1 MRELGLSTDSTSL
14 SPGDVTDDEDIAV
27 EQAE

>member
-1 MRELGLSTDSTSL
+1 VYWDSRPIVASL

-27 EQAE
+27 DQAQ